1 MGLYFDHIF
10 RFPAG
15 FTGFPGRKPLPE
27 PLLITRRN
35 TVPQVGAQR
44 MLRMIARADVTDITA
59 GGNWYVGLCDQVPV
73 INDELSD
80 VTSELTSAGGYARKA
95 ITRNAAGWPTE
106 EYLNTVATILS
117 TTVTFSASGAD
128 FSGVFTR
135 AFLCNVASGS
145 AGILFS
151 YGGPLTV
158 GILVPDGQDFDMQFR
173 LGLA

>member
-106 EYLNTVATILS
+106 EYLNTIATILS
-117 TTVTFSASGAD
+117 TTVTFSAGIS
-128 FSGVFTR
+128 
-135 AFLCNVASGS
+135 ASEFQKEDQHVQRDQCKRHQRNCS
-145 AGILFS
+145 ATGIVI
-151 YGGPLTV
+151 TN
-158 GILVPDGQDFDMQFR
+158 R
-173 LGLA
+173 